1 MHKWVMVTMLLTT
14 VNAWSAEGWSHYG
27 GDAGGQRHSSAHQ
40 ITSTNVDD
48 LVRDVGY
55 KPATSVETGIRRF
68 VDWYLAY
75 YNKT

>member
-1 MHKWVMVTMLLTT
+1 MVTMLLTT

-48 LVRDVGY
+48 LVR
-55 KPATSVETGIRRF
+55 AWTFSTGDMMKR
-68 VDWYLAY
+68 
-75 YNKT
+75 TG